1 MLKKRELH
9 ESAELFELMTHPEV
23 FPYVRQKAHSAEEFA
38 FMTRQLMVEEHFGK
52 TVSRT
57 ITDDWGKP
65 IGVIALFDVAD
76 GAGFLGTWIGK
87 PYQGKG
93 YNQKA
98 KVEFFKEL
106 FFELGFQTVFMK
118 VRKVNKQ
125 SQRAV
130 EKLGYTIDAKELH
143 PALYA
148 QVNSGDIPFELFKV
162 DKDNFYLYLAT
173 QTNEEEQAI

>member
-23 FPYVRQKAHSAEEFA
+23 FPYVRQKASSAEEYA
-38 FMTRQLMVEEHFGK
+38 FMTRQVMVEEHFGK

-65 IGVIALFDVAD
+65 IGVITLFDVAD

-93 YNQKA
+93 YNQRA
-98 KVEFFKEL
+98 KIEFFKEL
-106 FFELGFQTVFMK
+106 FFELGFQTIFMK
-118 VRKVNKQ
+118 IRKVNKQ
-125 SQRAV
+125 SQRAAQ
-130 EKLGYTIDAKELH
+130 KLGYVTDARETH
-143 PALYA
+143 PMLYA

-173 QTNEEEQAI
+173 HQNEEEQAI

>member
-1 MLKKRELH
+1 MLKKRELF
-9 ESAELFELMTHPEV
+9 ETAELFELMVHPEV
-23 FPYVRQKAHSAEEFA
+23 FPFVRQKATSYEEFA
-38 FMTRQLMVEEHFGK
+38 FMTRQLIVDEENGNA
-52 TVSRT
+52 VSRT
-57 ITDDWGKP
+57 ITDDWGRP
-65 IGVIALFDVAD
+65 IGVIALFDVAQ

-98 KVEFFKEL
+98 KIAFFKEL

-118 VRKVNKQ
+118 VRKVNQQ

-130 EKLGYTIDAKELH
+130 QKLGYAVDAQHSH

-148 QVNSGDIPFELFKV
+148 QVNEGDIPFELFKV
-162 DKDNFYLYLAT
+162 DRDNFFLYLASQ
-173 QTNEEEQAI
+173 QTKEEQVI